1 MRCLPRLSP
10 RRFEISFVLVCIQ
23 VSLLYN
29 MDIILTLGFLI
40 NMTFSEWILISF
52 LRYLFTSFYMCL
64 GVNMYTGTFSAHKS
78 QKRALYPLELEFG

>member
-1 MRCLPRLSP
+1 MLVDFSSLLSISLVRCLPRLSP

-29 MDIILTLGFLI
+29 MDIVLTLGFLI

-52 LRYLFTSFYMCL
+52 LRVFIYLI
-64 GVNMYTGTFSAHKS
+64 
-78 QKRALYPLELEFG
+78 LYVSVWV